1 MNTPAPLFNAAAPA
15 ASPTLDEDDEPAQF
29 NRAIDKID
37 GLHRGPGGRQ
47 PRRIHFNRRS
57 VEACFGSETPSPGD
71 NQKSRGMNFNCRG
84 GSNSAMLNVSSSTS
98 AEDMLVDFPARSDS
112 TEPPVGKVGAA
123 GHSSPTTIGEL
134 IFQRLSTCSLRSLSS
149 EVHVAAKRDG
159 GVPSF
164 SSFTTDVNF
173 GGFDDDGNSLDP
185 SDFPTAPRIKKRTRE
200 FCEQLNDIE
209 RPSLPRRRY
218 ESSNDNLRGI
228 INDINGKLGEDHP
241 DFSSSRLSNP
251 QDQATLVGMMSRLLQ
266 KPSPQRQHSAA
277 TITTTASTV
286 EGDQEEDTAESN
298 SSFASVF
305 EGDDRFIEDESGWV
319 TLASLLMK
327 ED

>member
-1 MNTPAPLFNAAAPA
+1 
-15 ASPTLDEDDEPAQF
+15 
-29 NRAIDKID
+29 
-37 GLHRGPGGRQ
+37 
-47 PRRIHFNRRS
+47 
-57 VEACFGSETPSPGD
+57 
-71 NQKSRGMNFNCRG
+71 MNFNCRG
-84 GSNSAMLNVSSSTS
+84 GSHSAMLNASSSTS

-123 GHSSPTTIGEL
+123 GHSSPTTIGKL
-134 IFQRLSTCSLRSLSS
+134 IFQRLSSLRSLSS
-149 EVHVAAKRDG
+149 EVHVAAKRDD

-164 SSFTTDVNF
+164 SSFTADVNF
-173 GGFDDDGNSLDP
+173 GGYDDGGNSLDP
-185 SDFPTAPRIKKRTRE
+185 SDFPTAPRRKKRTRE
-200 FCEQLNDIE
+200 FCDQLNDIE
-209 RPSLPRRRY
+209 RPSSPRRRY
-218 ESSNDNLRGI
+218 ESSNGNLRGI
-228 INDINGKLGEDHP
+228 LNDINGKLGEDHP
-241 DFSSSRLSNP
+241 DFSSYGLSNP